1 MSEVLVTLICFGDE
15 HFIDFLT
22 VTVLIFLIIFLF
34 VTINI
39 LLGCY
44 AAIHFGL
51 GPPDW
56 KTALNQVIDLP
67 FFQDCWN
74 DLQTRVSKW
83 SAFRKKELPVSLE
96 KKSRSGTGN
105 TVGNALPQQTGDQ
118 TSNNTEL
125 TNNDLDSAVKQDSK
139 TWFIQEDY
147 IEASLLKLNIAMKK
161 SGQFASELDWRIRS
175 SRSEITQD
183 DVKQFLNE
191 LKDDC
196 RDYLESQANI
206 TEQMKLRLDEFGN
219 LKNLAEEIDYA
230 NMEQSAQIET
240 TLSNLD
246 HLDLT
251 DNPEEGANRLIK
263 EIAGLRLARHHLRDM
278 QDRAFVYIIFNEKR
292 EEMIPHQL
300 FIDESFGIYS
310 RIGLEVTLHE
320 WWKQK
325 RYEKETIVFALLD
338 FVKFGE
344 ANEEY
349 GITTCDK
356 IIKFFSDRL
365 KERFNQPNLTGLY
378 SGNCFLV
385 AIVNSTPKKAIAE
398 IERFRQWCEKVTFRL
413 NGGTETMHLQLTCV
427 MTEVLAAQSQNEIH
441 TVLEKT
447 LVAAKKT
454 ERNRTYYYVPGPLD
468 NPPEKIDAPDFGEE
482 LTEINLS

>member
-1 MSEVLVTLICFGDE
+1 MSIA
-15 HFIDFLT
+15 
-22 VTVLIFLIIFLF
+22 VTVFIFIVLFLCITF
-34 VTINI
+34 NI

-67 FFQDCWN
+67 FFQDYWHE
-74 DLQTRVSKW
+74 LRTRVSSW
-83 SAFRKKELPVSLE
+83 SGFRKNNSSNALANDSH
-96 KKSRSGTGN
+96 SGTDN
-105 TVGNALPQQTGDQ
+105 KSVLPQTNNNSDQ
-118 TSNNTEL
+118 TSADNTEL
-125 TNNDLDSAVKQDSK
+125 TENSLASGLAQDSK

-147 IEASLLKLNIAMKK
+147 IEVSLLKLNIAMKK

-175 SRSEITQD
+175 FRGKITQE

-191 LKDDC
+191 LRDDC
-196 RDYLESQANI
+196 RDYLESQASI
-206 TEQMKLRLDEFGN
+206 TEQMKLRLDEFGD

-251 DNPEEGANRLIK
+251 DNPEEGATRLIK
-263 EIAGLRLARHHLRDM
+263 ELAGLRFARHHLCDM
-278 QDRAFVYIIFNEKR
+278 QDRAFVHIIFNEQR
-292 EEMIPHQL
+292 EEMIPKRL
-300 FIDESFGIYS
+300 FIDESFGIYN
-310 RIGLEVTLHE
+310 RVGIEVTLHE

-325 RYEKETIVFALLD
+325 RYEKEAITFALLD
-338 FVKFGE
+338 FVRFGE

-349 GITTCDK
+349 GITVCDK
-356 IIKFFSDRL
+356 MIKFFSDRL
-365 KERFNQPNLTGLY
+365 KERFDQPNLTGLY

-398 IERFRQWCEKVTFRL
+398 IERFRQWSDKAVLRV
-413 NGGTETMHLQLTCV
+413 NGCAETIRLQLTCAITEALV
-427 MTEVLAAQSQNEIH
+427 AQSPNEVLA
-441 TVLEKT
+441 VLDKT
-447 LVAAKKT
+447 LAAAKKAG
-454 ERNRTYYYVPGPLD
+454 RNHTFYYFPGPSEH
-468 NPPEKIDAPDFGEE
+468 PPEKIDAPDFGEAS
-482 LTEINLS
+482 TEINIA